1 MTNQTQATD
10 PNDQNVVEF
19 GDSPGRRL
27 RVQRQSRGLAVERI
41 AAQLHLKPEIVEA
54 LEQDRFD
61 LLPDPVF
68 ITGYLRNY
76 ARMLGLDPLPLIAA
90 YQAHAGTPKS
100 IEPTRPIPGADL
112 DSGGTRFLVRLV
124 SLALAAAVIAVIALW
139 WHDRP
144 EVSPELS
151 PAATELGP
159 DATALA
165 LDARSIDGSAS
176 AVAEETPD
184 TATGPVDRS
193 DRDRV
198 AIPESRESPI
208 PDAAEPGSEPGSEQ
222 ARAAVASPTSETGSH
237 TASSA
242 VETAPPGPSETPSAR
257 TTTPAPSP
265 GATPAPA
272 QIPTDPVVAAAV
284 PAPTPEQAQAQAAE
298 KGIVLEFTGPSW
310 LEVRDAAG
318 QRIIAGEMKAG
329 DRREVTGQ
337 APLRFTVGR
346 VNNSSMTVDGK
357 PFDLEGRSRGNVARF
372 SLDPES
378 PE

>member
-1 MTNQTQATD
+1 MTNQTQSTD

-27 RVQRQSRGLAVERI
+27 RVQRQSRGLAIERI
-41 AAQLHLKPEIVEA
+41 ASQLHLKPAIIEA

-76 ARMLGLDPLPLIAA
+76 ARMLGLDPMPLIAA

-100 IEPTRPIPGADL
+100 IEPARPIPGSDR
-112 DSGGTRFLVRLV
+112 DSGGTRILVRLV
-124 SLALAAAVIAVIALW
+124 SLALAVAVVAMIALW

-144 EVSPELS
+144 ELAPELGLDTTDPNHLAIDAEGIDEMAPEIAEQAPEQTPEETTESIPTDGLAIPAPPEPPITERSETDPDRAGTRLVSPASIPE
-151 PAATELGP
+151 P
-159 DATALA
+159 TA
-165 LDARSIDGSAS
+165 DP
-176 AVAEETPD
+176 VAETMIGPIETTATPDVETP
-184 TATGPVDRS
+184 
-193 DRDRV
+193 
-198 AIPESRESPI
+198 
-208 PDAAEPGSEPGSEQ
+208 
-222 ARAAVASPTSETGSH
+222 
-237 TASSA
+237 
-242 VETAPPGPSETPSAR
+242 
-257 TTTPAPSP
+257 TPAPES
-265 GATPAPA
+265 ATAMA
-272 QIPTDPVVAAAV
+272 T
-284 PAPTPEQAQAQAAE
+284 T
-298 KGIVLEFTGPSW
+298 GIVLEFSGPSW

-318 QRIIAGEMKAG
+318 QRLIVGEMKAG

-337 APLRFTVGR
+337 APFRFTVGR

-372 SLDPES
+372 SFDPAS

>member
-1 MTNQTQATD
+1 MTNQTQSTD

-27 RVQRQSRGLAVERI
+27 RVQRQSRGLAIERI
-41 AAQLHLKPEIVEA
+41 ASQLHLKPEIIEA

-76 ARMLGLDPLPLIAA
+76 ARMLGLDPTPLIAA

-100 IEPTRPIPGADL
+100 FEPTRPIPGSDR
-112 DSGGTRFLVRLV
+112 DSGGTRILVRLV
-124 SLALAAAVIAVIALW
+124 SLALAAAVVAMIALW

-144 EVSPELS
+144 ELAPELGLDTTEPDPLVMDAEGSGESEGVDTPAAEITEQTPEAVTEATPADGLATPGEPEAPITERSEVDPDRPGTRLVSPASIPDSAPELS
-151 PAATELGP
+151 PEPSTEPTADPVAETTSGPLQTAATS
-159 DATALA
+159 D
-165 LDARSIDGSAS
+165 
-176 AVAEETPD
+176 
-184 TATGPVDRS
+184 VD
-193 DRDRV
+193 
-198 AIPESRESPI
+198 
-208 PDAAEPGSEPGSEQ
+208 
-222 ARAAVASPTSETGSH
+222 
-237 TASSA
+237 
-242 VETAPPGPSETPSAR
+242 
-257 TTTPAPSP
+257 TTTPVPETTT
-265 GATPAPA
+265 AT
-272 QIPTDPVVAAAV
+272 
-284 PAPTPEQAQAQAAE
+284 

-318 QRIIAGEMKAG
+318 QRLIAGEMKAG
-329 DRREVTGQ
+329 DRQELTGQ
-337 APLRFTVGR
+337 APFRITVGR

-372 SLDPES
+372 SFDPAS

>member
-1 MTNQTQATD
+1 VTNQTQATD

-27 RVQRQSRGLAVERI
+27 RVQRQSRGLTVERI

-68 ITGYLRNY
+68 VTGYLRNY
-76 ARMLGLDPLPLIAA
+76 ARMLGLDPIPLIAA

-100 IEPTRPIPGADL
+100 IEPTRPMPGADL
-112 DSGGTRFLVRLV
+112 DSGGTRFLVRFV
-124 SLALAAAVIAVIALW
+124 SLTLAAAVIAVIALW

-151 PAATELGP
+151 PATAELDP
-159 DATALA
+159 NAAALA
-165 LDARSIDGSAS
+165 PDARSIDGSAS
-176 AVAEETPD
+176 EVAQEAPD
-184 TATGPVDRS
+184 TTTGPADRS

-208 PDAAEPGSEPGSEQ
+208 SDTAEPGPEQ
-222 ARAAVASPTSETGSH
+222 ARAADASPTSERPP
-237 TASSA
+237 TASS
-242 VETAPPGPSETPSAR
+242 VLEPAPPEPIAPTSAR
-257 TTTPAPSP
+257 TTTPVPSP
-265 GATPAPA
+265 GATPEPA
-272 QIPTDPVVAAAV
+272 QTPTDPVVAAAA
-284 PAPTPEQAQAQAAE
+284 PAPEQAQAQAAT